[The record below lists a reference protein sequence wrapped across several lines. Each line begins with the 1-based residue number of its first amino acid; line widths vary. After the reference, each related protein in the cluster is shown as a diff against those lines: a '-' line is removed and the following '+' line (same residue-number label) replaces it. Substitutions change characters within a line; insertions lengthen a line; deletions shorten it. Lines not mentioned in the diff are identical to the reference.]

1 MKLGV
6 LALPGKRGRERGPEA
21 MWTLALGLA
30 LFVAPHSVRW
40 VAPGFREAAIGRI
53 GEGSWKGL
61 YALVSLGGLMLV
73 GRGWGEAER
82 TLLYGPVPGATTL
95 LLVLMPLLLIALVAG
110 NLPAGRIRRALRHP
124 MMAATFLWALLHLAV
139 NGDAAAVLLFG
150 VLAAWSGLTL
160 QALLRRERA
169 AALGPHGAMPPAEGV
184 PLPWWPDIAAVAVGV
199 ALYVWLVLQG
209 HAWLFGVSPVG

>member
-1 MKLGV
+1 
-6 LALPGKRGRERGPEA
+6 

-40 VAPGFREAAIGRI
+40 VAPGLRAAAIARI
-53 GEGSWKGL
+53 GEGPWKGL

-73 GRGWGEAER
+73 GRGWGEAAR
-82 TLLYGPVPGATTL
+82 TPLYGPVPGATTL
-95 LLVLMPLLLIALVAG
+95 LLVLMPVLLVALVAG

-160 QALLRRERA
+160 HALLRRERA
-169 AALGPHGAMPPAEGV
+169 AALGPHGAMPPDDAA
-184 PLPWWPDIAAVAVGV
+184 PLPWWPDIAAVAVGL
-199 ALYVWLVLQG
+199 ALYAWLVAQG